1 MFNAGL
7 ANGTRRDVRWCS
19 SRRGRHKRTKA
30 EDTHD
35 PPGSLTLKQRSPRQ
49 CGPGQK
55 KEGQASEQQKKRVQ
69 KQMHAHAG
77 NGRLTGATGKGS
89 LCSQWCGSR
98 WTSVGRNSDH
108 TQNQSAMIHDG
119 PKWKSEDVKLLEKE
133 ARGRRSSCY
142 PPDASAWVPGAL
154 QAGTKGSQSDQQR
167 RPKKREFQSCLWR
180 AFSPCVKM
188 HFPPELSQVHG
199 ILC

>member
-142 PPDASAWVPGAL
+142 PPDPSAWVPGAL
-154 QAGTKGSQSDQQR
+154 QPGTTRK
-167 RPKKREFQSCLWR
+167 P
-180 AFSPCVKM
+180 V
-188 HFPPELSQVHG
+188 
-199 ILC
+199 